1 MLMKPQYIVEMPVP
15 IAIIVCEGDIETISH
30 VYESLMNKLPVII
43 MKGSGKAADL
53 ILEFLEK

>member
-1 MLMKPQYIVEMPVP
+1 MKPQLIVEMPVP
-15 IAIIVCEGDIETISH
+15 IAVIVCEGDIDTLFH
-30 VYESLMNKLPVII
+30 VLGSLVKKIPVII